1 MATVRAL
8 TALRKCYSLER
19 TKAADSPEIKLS
31 MEKSA
36 ERVAILPRADTSF
49 AYNVLKL
56 ATGTGSSQIVGILAA
71 PVIARLFSPA
81 AFGDA
86 AVFTSITAVIG
97 IIVCLRYE
105 LAIMLPEKDE
115 LAINVLALSLM
126 FVLVITSLTALL
138 AFAGRKMIVRS
149 LGAEDFNIY
158 LTLAPIAVLLGGIF
172 LALRSW
178 SIRKKKFGL
187 LSTAQALTTTIGA
200 LAQICFGFMGYT
212 TGQALIIAG
221 LIGLA
226 ISDLALVFGCWRKS
240 HTVFAHVCWQSIR
253 YAVTRFVRFPKYG
266 TTSAVLNTL
275 SWQSPAF
282 FLAVFF
288 SPAVVG
294 EYSLGNRLLRV
305 PMNLIGIN
313 IASVFFQRASEA
325 KQQGTLAKSV
335 AETFRYLV
343 ALTLFPCLLLT
354 FIGKD
359 LFLVVFGPKWT
370 EAGVYSQILSVWV
383 CFWFISSP
391 LSMIL
396 EVLEEQALELKI
408 NILVLG
414 SRVLSL
420 LAGGLIGSPRVALG
434 LFAAT
439 GVIVYGYYALVIL
452 DRSGI
457 LWGKMAKILLT
468 NFALFLPAGMLI
480 AALKYFDARPIVILI
495 VSSLLL
501 VLYYSNLLRT
511 DPPARDLWRSLV
523 GKAAPVSAGAV
534 PRSG

>member
-1 MATVRAL
+1 
-8 TALRKCYSLER
+8 
-19 TKAADSPEIKLS
+19 

-36 ERVAILPRADTSF
+36 ERVAILPRAESSF
-49 AYNVLKL
+49 AYDVLKL
-56 ATGTGSSQIVGILAA
+56 VTGTGSSQIVGILAA
-71 PVIARLFSPA
+71 PVIARLFSPE

-97 IIVCLRYE
+97 IVVCLRYD
-105 LAIMLPEKDE
+105 LAIMLPEDDE
-115 LAINVLALSLM
+115 FAINVLTLSLL
-126 FVLVITSLTALL
+126 FVAAITLLTAVL
-138 AFAGRKMIVRS
+138 ALAGRNIILRW
-149 LGAEDFNIY
+149 LGPEDFKIY

-172 LALRSW
+172 LALRNW
-178 SIRKKKFGL
+178 SIRKKNFGL
-187 LSTAQALTTTIGA
+187 LSAAQALTTTIGA

-226 ISDLALVFGCWRKS
+226 VSNVALVFGCWRKS
-240 HTVFAHVCWQSIR
+240 YSVFANVRWQSMR
-253 YAVTRFVRFPKYG
+253 YALMRFVRFPKYG

-282 FLAVFF
+282 FLAMFF

-325 KQQGTLAKSV
+325 KQQGTLTKSV

-343 ALTLFPCLLLT
+343 SLTLFPCLLLT

-396 EVLEEQALELKI
+396 GVLEEQALELKI
-408 NILVLG
+408 NVLVLG

-457 LWGKMAKILLT
+457 PWGRMAKILLT
-468 NFALFLPAGMLI
+468 NFGLFIPAGVLI
-480 AALKYFDARPIVILI
+480 ATLKFFDTRPIVILA
-495 VSSLLL
+495 VASLLL

-523 GKAAPVSAGAV
+523 RKATPAIPGSR
-534 PRSG
+534 P